1 MVNIVKRMRTLRPKV
16 GDSLAMLFYIRHGGE
31 SGVGAA
37 TFLPHPAPQITQFD
51 LFVPEQKKAHEPE
64 TRKQI
69 SGAWSFIR
77 NALPSIKYHNP
88 SLAIRV
94 QTADAPTLGIT
105 FESQDRKALQSLD
118 QRDEGAQSMSGRF
131 KYSWSKVQP
140 KTQTAQAGA
149 SVDSSEQSY
158 TRQVQADVSDQPH
171 KAIWEYVKFV
181 TKCEAAPEATPEE
194 QTMMK
199 EWKDTLSFGGQDRK
213 RVKAGIDE
221 IRREKEELR
230 KAREAAER
238 MTTE

>member
-1 MVNIVKRMRTLRPKV
+1 M
-16 GDSLAMLFYIRHGGE
+16 RHGGE

-51 LFVPEQKKAHEPE
+51 LLVPEQKKAHEPG

-88 SLAIRV
+88 SLPIRV
-94 QTADAPTLGIT
+94 RTADTPTLGIT
-105 FESQDRKALQSLD
+105 FESHDKKALESLD
-118 QRDEGAQSMSGRF
+118 QRGSGTESMSSRF
-131 KYSWSKVQP
+131 KYAWSKVEP
-140 KTQTAQAGA
+140 KPQSAQADT
-149 SVDSSEQSY
+149 SPNPSEQSY

-171 KAIWEYVKFV
+171 HAIWEYVKFV
-181 TKCEAAPEATPEE
+181 TKCEPAPEATPEE

-213 RVKAGIDE
+213 RVKAGMDE
-221 IRREKEELR
+221 IRREKEELQ